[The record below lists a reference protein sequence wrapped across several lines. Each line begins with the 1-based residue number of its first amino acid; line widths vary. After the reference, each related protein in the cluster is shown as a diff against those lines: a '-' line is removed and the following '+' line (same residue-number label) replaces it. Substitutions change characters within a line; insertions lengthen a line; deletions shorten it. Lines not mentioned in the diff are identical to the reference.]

1 MHFLRDSLCFCF
13 RLVLQRVDTENMS
26 FDSHWTN
33 TPPAAP
39 TSGRSPGSRVLALA
53 LVLITAFGAGVI
65 GGVVGSANTSSS
77 SNNKLITASTID
89 PKDVG
94 DTNIARAVAV
104 IAPSVVTIDSLS
116 NNSESVGTGI
126 IISSDGEILT
136 NEHVVRGGTDVRVR
150 LAGATS
156 PITAKVLA
164 TDASNDIALI
174 KLVDATGLTAAT
186 FADEKSIAVGDTAV
200 AVGYALAL
208 DGGPSVT
215 AGIVSALNRT
225 LTDSNGALNG
235 LIQTDAAIS
244 SGNSGGPLI
253 NLKGQVIGINTAVA
267 NGNSSTAANNIGFAI
282 GVAEVQRVSK
292 ILHGETGGT
301 MRAQGYL
308 GISLSD
314 RKDGGSGAVISEV
327 QADSPADKAGLKV
340 NDIVL
345 QINGQVITGQGA
357 LIAIVRDSSP
367 GDVIKIQVQRDEVK
381 KDITATLVARPKE

>member
-1 MHFLRDSLCFCF
+1 
-13 RLVLQRVDTENMS
+13 MS
-26 FDSHWTN
+26 SDSHWVN
-33 TPPAAP
+33 IPPQAPAGRPGRMRALGVLLVAAIAFLGGMAG
-39 TSGRSPGSRVLALA
+39 GRV
-53 LVLITAFGAGVI
+53 
-65 GGVVGSANTSSS
+65 S
-77 SNNKLITASTID
+77 SNSNSSGGTPLVTAATID

-94 DTNIARAVAV
+94 NTNVARAVAV
-104 IAPSVVTIDSLS
+104 IAPSVVTIDSTS
-116 NNSESVGTGI
+116 PDGEGVGTGI

-136 NEHVVRGGTDVRVR
+136 NNHVVEGSTSVRVR
-150 LAGATS
+150 LNGTTA

-164 TDASNDIALI
+164 TDAGNDLALI
-174 KLVDATGLTAAT
+174 KLVNAKGLTAAT
-186 FADEKSIAVGDTAV
+186 FADPESIAVGDPVV

-253 NLKGQVIGINTAVA
+253 NLNGQVVGINTAVA
-267 NGNSSTAANNIGFAI
+267 NGDSNTAANNIGFAI
-282 GVAEVQRVSK
+282 GVAEVQRVSA
-292 ILHGETGGT
+292 LLRADAGGAV
-301 MRAQGYL
+301 RAQGYL

-314 RKDGGSGAVISEV
+314 RKDGGAGAVVAEV
-327 QADSPADKAGLKV
+327 QKDSPADKAGLKV

-357 LIAIVRDSSP
+357 LIAVVRDSAP
-367 GDVIKIQVQRDEVK
+367 GDVIKIKVERDGVVK
-381 KDITATLVARPKE
+381 DLTATLVARPKE

>member
-1 MHFLRDSLCFCF
+1 MYFLRDSLCLCF
-13 RLVLQRVDTENMS
+13 GLALQKVDTENMS

-53 LVLITAFGAGVI
+53 LVLVTAFGAGVV
-65 GGVVGSANTSSS
+65 GGVVGSSNTSTSGNS
-77 SNNKLITASTID
+77 KLVTASTIN
-89 PKDVG
+89 PKEVG

-104 IAPSVVTIDSLS
+104 IAPSVVTIDSVG

-136 NEHVVRGGTDVRVR
+136 NNHVVEGSSSVRVR

-164 TDASNDIALI
+164 SDASNDMALI
-174 KLVDATGLTAAT
+174 KLVDVKGLTAAT

-292 ILHGETGGT
+292 ILHGETDGAV
-301 MRAQGYL
+301 RSQGYL
-308 GISLSD
+308 GISLGD
-314 RKDGGSGAVISEV
+314 RKDGGAGAVISEV

-357 LIAIVRDSSP
+357 LIAAVRDSSP
-367 GDVIKIQVQRDEVK
+367 GDVIKIKVERDGVK